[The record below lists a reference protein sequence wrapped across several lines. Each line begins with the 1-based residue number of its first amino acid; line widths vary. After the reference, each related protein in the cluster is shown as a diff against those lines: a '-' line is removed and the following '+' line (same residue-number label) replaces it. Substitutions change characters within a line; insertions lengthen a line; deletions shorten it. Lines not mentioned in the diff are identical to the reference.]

1 MIHYTNIAPTLIKTF
16 LFSLP
21 LQLEDGSITHESGK
35 IKRNSKVS
43 FIDNIE
49 TRREVF
55 NIINYT
61 TPINLTDIEPLQ
73 YSEYIVGDEY
83 GWHRDVH
90 DEPYSNGLVR
100 KVSFSTI
107 LNDDFWGGE
116 FDIETKN
123 PMFEKRYQTF
133 ESEEYNTIIFPSHMW
148 HRVRPVK
155 SGVRKSIV
163 GWLLGRP

>member
-1 MIHYTNIAPTLIKTF
+1 MIHYTNIYKDFSIHNMLEDSAIENESGLIKR
-16 LFSLP
+16 S
-21 LQLEDGSITHESGK
+21 S
-35 IKRNSKVS
+35 RVS
-43 FIDNIE
+43 FLKGGE
-49 TRREVF
+49 TCREIF
-55 NIINYT
+55 NIINST
-61 TPINLTDIEPLQ
+61 TLINLTDIEPLQ
-73 YSEYIVGDEY
+73 YSEYSIGDEY

-107 LNDDFWGGE
+107 LNDDFEGGE

-123 PMFEKRYQTF
+123 PMVKKRYETF
-133 ESEEYNTIIFPSHMW
+133 KSEKYNTIIFPAHMW

-163 GWLLGRP
+163 GWLLGHP

>member
-1 MIHYTNIAPTLIKTF
+1 MIHYTNIHNNFSVSDTL
-16 LFSLP
+16 
-21 LQLEDGSITHESGK
+21 ESGA
-35 IKRNSKVS
+35 ITNESGAVKRNSKVS
-43 FIDNIE
+43 FIKDVEIC
-49 TRREVF
+49 REIF
-55 NIINYT
+55 NIINHT
-61 TPINLTDIEPLQ
+61 ISINLTDIEPLQ
-73 YSEYIVGDEY
+73 YSEYGVDDEY

-123 PMFEKRYQTF
+123 PMYKKRYQTF
-133 ESEEYNTIIFPSHMW
+133 ESEEYNTIIFPAHMW

-155 SGVRKSIV
+155 SGIRKSIV
-163 GWLLGRP
+163 GWLLGEP

>member
-1 MIHYTNIAPTLIKTF
+1 MIHYTNIHNNFSVSDTL
-16 LFSLP
+16 
-21 LQLEDGSITHESGK
+21 ESGA
-35 IKRNSKVS
+35 ITNESGTVKRNSKVS
-43 FIDNIE
+43 FIKDVEIC
-49 TRREVF
+49 REIF
-55 NIINYT
+55 NIINHT
-61 TPINLTDIEPLQ
+61 ISINLTDIEPLQ
-73 YSEYIVGDEY
+73 YSEYGVDDEY

-123 PMFEKRYQTF
+123 PMYKKRYQTF
-133 ESEEYNTIIFPSHMW
+133 ESEEYNTIIFPAHMW

>member
-1 MIHYTNIAPTLIKTF
+1 MIHYTNIHNNFSVSDTL
-16 LFSLP
+16 
-21 LQLEDGSITHESGK
+21 ESGA
-35 IKRNSKVS
+35 ITNESGAVKRNSKVS
-43 FIDNIE
+43 FIKDVEIC
-49 TRREVF
+49 REIF
-55 NIINYT
+55 NIINHT
-61 TPINLTDIEPLQ
+61 ISINLTDIEPLQ
-73 YSEYIVGDEY
+73 YSEYGVDDEY

-123 PMFEKRYQTF
+123 PMFKKRYQTF
-133 ESEEYNTIIFPSHMW
+133 ESEEYNTIIFPAHMW

-155 SGVRKSIV
+155 SGIRKSIV
-163 GWLLGRP
+163 GWLLGEP

>member
-1 MIHYTNIAPTLIKTF
+1 MIHYTNIHNNFSVSDTF
-16 LFSLP
+16 
-21 LQLEDGSITHESGK
+21 EDGAITNESGTV
-35 IKRNSKVS
+35 KRNSKVS
-43 FIDNIE
+43 FIKDVEIC
-49 TRREVF
+49 REIF
-55 NIINYT
+55 NIINHT
-61 TPINLTDIEPLQ
+61 ISINLTDIEPLQ
-73 YSEYIVGDEY
+73 YSEYGVDDEY

-123 PMFEKRYQTF
+123 PMYKKRYQTF
-133 ESEEYNTIIFPSHMW
+133 ESEEYNTIIFPAHMW

-155 SGVRKSIV
+155 SGIRKSIV
-163 GWLLGRP
+163 GWLLGEP

>member
-1 MIHYTNIAPTLIKTF
+1 MHTLIRNTYIGIFALILVWLGISGLKEIGISTRLV
-16 LFSLP
+16 LFNFS
-21 LQLEDGSITHESGK
+21 
-35 IKRNSKVS
+35 
-43 FIDNIE
+43 
-49 TRREVF
+49 
-55 NIINYT
+55 
-61 TPINLTDIEPLQ
+61 EPLQ
-73 YSEYIVGDEY
+73 YSEYDVGDEY

-107 LNDDFWGGE
+107 LNDDFEGGE

-123 PMFEKRYQTF
+123 PEDKRRYETF
-133 ESEEYNTIIFPSHMW
+133 KSEEYNTIIFPAHMW

>member
-1 MIHYTNIAPTLIKTF
+1 MIHYTNIHNNFSVSDTL
-16 LFSLP
+16 
-21 LQLEDGSITHESGK
+21 ESGV
-35 IKRNSKVS
+35 ITNESGTVKRSSKVS
-43 FIDNIE
+43 FIEDVKIC
-49 TRREVF
+49 REIF
-55 NIINYT
+55 NIIDYT
-61 TPINLTDIEPLQ
+61 TLINLTDIEPLQ

-123 PMFEKRYQTF
+123 PMFKKRYQTF

-155 SGVRKSIV
+155 SGIRTSIV
-163 GWLLGRP
+163 GWLLGHP